1 MPVRNKENEANL
13 KEITFMPSTLETI
26 DRAFF
31 EFIDET
37 LNIFSTTNKGWIKTP
52 VLWVS
57 AERAFQIKSDKALRD
72 SNGVLKLPI
81 ITIEKTS
88 VTKDSTMHGR
98 LTAQIPDVN
107 DERGGTI
114 VIARRIQQEKTSNFA
129 AADAARKRNAGSGAG
144 RGDVAS
150 DSGMGQNYFPRKN
163 KKIVYENISIPLPVY
178 VNINYSVVLRA
189 EYQQQINEILTPFLT
204 RTGQISNFFINH
216 DGHQFEGFMP
226 KDFAANNNVTDL
238 GEDERMFET
247 KIDIRIL
254 GHLIGSGDNQERPKV
269 VIRENAVQI
278 RFPKER
284 VIMGDEHPDS
294 SDDVHAGRKDRFFRE
309 L

>member
-1 MPVRNKENEANL
+1 MPVRNKENEAKL

-26 DRAFF
+26 DRAFY
-31 EFIDET
+31 EFIDDK
-37 LNIFSTTNKGWIKTP
+37 LNIFTSTNKGWNKTP

-57 AERAFQIKSDKALRD
+57 AERAFQIKNNKELRD

-88 VTKDSTMHGR
+88 ITKDPTMHGR
-98 LTAQIPDVN
+98 LTAHIPDV
-107 DERGGTI
+107 DDPRGGTI

-129 AADAARKRNAGSGAG
+129 AADSARMRGAKNAERVGNN
-144 RGDVAS
+144 
-150 DSGMGQNYFPRKN
+150 QNYFPRKN

-178 VNINYSVVLRA
+178 VNINYTVTLRA
-189 EYQQQINEILTPFLT
+189 EYQQQINEMLTPFLT
-204 RTGQISNFFINH
+204 RTGQINNFFINH
-216 DGHQFEGFMP
+216 DGHKFEGFLP
-226 KDFAANNNVTDL
+226 KDFAANNNVQDL

-247 KIDIRIL
+247 KIDIRVL
-254 GHLIGSGDNQERPKV
+254 GHLIGAGNNQEKPKV

-284 VIMGDEHPDS
+284 VMVGDEHPDS
-294 SDDVHAGRKDRFFRE
+294 SDNVKVGRKDRFYKE

>member
-1 MPVRNKENEANL
+1 MPVRNKENEAKL

-26 DRAFF
+26 DRAFYG
-31 EFIDET
+31 FIDDK
-37 LNIFSTTNKGWIKTP
+37 LNIFTSTNKGWNKTP

-57 AERAFQIKSDKALRD
+57 AERAFQIKNNKQLRD

-88 VTKDSTMHGR
+88 ITKDSTMHGR
-98 LTAQIPDVN
+98 LTAHIPDV
-107 DERGGTI
+107 DDPRGGTI
-114 VIARRIQQEKTSNFA
+114 VVARRIQQEKTSNFA
-129 AADAARKRNAGSGAG
+129 AADSARMRGAKNAERVGNN
-144 RGDVAS
+144 
-150 DSGMGQNYFPRKN
+150 QNYYPRKN

-178 VNINYSVVLRA
+178 VNINYTVTLRA
-189 EYQQQINEILTPFLT
+189 EYQQQINEMLTPFLT
-204 RTGQISNFFINH
+204 RTGQINNFFINH
-216 DGHQFEGFMP
+216 DGHKFEGFLP
-226 KDFAANNNVTDL
+226 KDFAANNNVQDL

-247 KIDIRIL
+247 KIDVRVL
-254 GHLIGSGDNQERPKV
+254 GHLIGAGNNQEKPKV

-284 VIMGDEHPDS
+284 VIVGDEHPDS
-294 SDDVHAGRKDRFFRE
+294 SDNVKVGRKDRFYKE

>member
-1 MPVRNKENEANL
+1 
-13 KEITFMPSTLETI
+13 
-26 DRAFF
+26 
-31 EFIDET
+31 
-37 LNIFSTTNKGWIKTP
+37 
-52 VLWVS
+52 
-57 AERAFQIKSDKALRD
+57 
-72 SNGVLKLPI
+72 
-81 ITIEKTS
+81 
-88 VTKDSTMHGR
+88 MHGR
-98 LTAQIPDVN
+98 LTAHIPDID

-129 AADAARKRNAGSGAG
+129 AADSARKRNAGSGAG
-144 RGDVAS
+144 RGDIAAAS
-150 DSGMGQNYFPRKN
+150 GLGQNYFPRKN

-178 VNINYSVVLRA
+178 VNINYSVTLRA
-189 EYQQQINEILTPFLT
+189 EYQQQINEMLTPFLT
-204 RTGQISNFFINH
+204 RTGQINNFFIKQ
-216 DGHQFEGFMP
+216 DGHKFEGFLP

-254 GHLIGSGDNQERPKV
+254 GHLIGSGNNQEKPKI

-284 VIMGDEHPDS
+284 VMTQEEHPDTGGKAPAS
-294 SDDVHAGRKDRFFRE
+294 RKDRFYKE